1 MGREFELKFR
11 ASDAQFAALKADFPN
26 LHPIEMETTYY
37 DTPYR
42 KLSPLRWTLRRRM
55 ENGKSVCTLKT
66 PGENGGRGEWEVE
79 ASSVM
84 AAIPMLC
91 KLGAPMDLMIHT
103 VSGIIPVCGAKFTRL
118 AGILECDGCTVELAL
133 DAGAVTAGTRT
144 APIQEVEVECKSGSE
159 EAAARFAAQLAEKYG
174 LEPETTS
181 KFARAL
187 KLAEGGL

>member
-11 ASDAQFAALKADFPN
+11 ATAAQFAALKADYPH
-26 LHPIEMETTYY
+26 LQPIEMETTYF

-42 KLSPLRWTLRRRM
+42 RLAPLRWTLRRRM

-79 ASSVM
+79 SASM
-84 AAIPMLC
+84 MGAIPKLC
-91 KLGAPMDLMIHT
+91 QLGAPMDLMIHT

-133 DAGAVTAGTRT
+133 DEGVLLGSSQEL
-144 APIQEVEVECKSGSE
+144 PILEVEVECKEGSE
-159 EAAARFAAQLAEKYG
+159 EAAARFAAQLANKYG
-174 LEPETTS
+174 LEPEEKS
-181 KFARAL
+181 KYARAL
-187 KLAEGGL
+187 ALAAL